1 MSYSFTQSQE
11 IQRAAAAIENVD
23 RAFNTQSNIGYSKLK
38 PEQLGPLQELC
49 HMAEKEREEKW
60 DRLYVWLTANT
71 TAKFTTGGKKKN
83 KKRRRR
89 TRNDGYYVFS
99 LFVYLEKIIYLV
111 FVWWMEWDGMGW
123 MQAMYDNESKDY
135 NA

>member
-49 HMAEKEREEKW
+49 HMAEKEREEKK
-60 DRLYVWLTANT
+60 TAEN
-71 TAKFTTGGKKKN
+71 GKGKGKE
-83 KKRRRR
+83 KAVA
-89 TRNDGYYVFS
+89 DG
-99 LFVYLEKIIYLV
+99 
-111 FVWWMEWDGMGW
+111 
-123 MQAMYDNESKDY
+123 
-135 NA
+135 